1 MGEYAIRKSD
11 GESIKIGTC
20 ESMYYLRYEDRCKV
34 TPEEG
39 SGFGNRWRL
48 PFPDEDCIR
57 PGEYDSG
64 FRGIELTTGTCVGD
78 NGEDEEFEFRPIHS
92 EYDNLAPY
100 HLVCIREED
109 GVMHPVVNT
118 GKDKW
123 GGERYRESWLNVLP
137 HINDEGLKER
147 LQTYA
152 HQSLLQRSV
161 K

>member
-20 ESMYYLRYEDRCKV
+20 EDMYYLRYEDRCKV

-39 SGFGNRWRL
+39 SGFGYRWRL

-57 PGEYDSG
+57 PGEYGSG

-78 NGEDEEFEFRPIHS
+78 NGEDEEFEFRPIDS
-92 EYDNLAPY
+92 NYDNLLLP
-100 HLVCIREED
+100 L
-109 GVMHPVVNT
+109 GLHP
-118 GKDKW
+118 
-123 GGERYRESWLNVLP
+123 GGRRGDVSSRQHRQRPVERKRYRESWLNVLP

-147 LQTYA
+147 LQAYA